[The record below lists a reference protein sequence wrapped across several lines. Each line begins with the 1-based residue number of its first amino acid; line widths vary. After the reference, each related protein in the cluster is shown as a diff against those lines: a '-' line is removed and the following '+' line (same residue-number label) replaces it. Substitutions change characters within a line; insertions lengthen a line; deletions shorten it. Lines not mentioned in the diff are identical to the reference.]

1 MEAFNL
7 YPVVSYSLVFTN
19 YTLYLLAPLLFT
31 IYLFYYV
38 TSGYTGK
45 LVRLNSYM
53 VLGEAIFHTLYSMVV
68 GFIGSGFSSTRYLPL
83 IFTIFT
89 LVFFSNFTG
98 LIPYSTTPTTELVL
112 TLGVSFTMLL
122 GILVMGVTTHRAK
135 LVAAFIP
142 AGTPL
147 GLMPLMI
154 LLEMQNWKD
163 TMVAYTG
170 PVRAPSTAL

>member
-1 MEAFNL
+1 
-7 YPVVSYSLVFTN
+7 
-19 YTLYLLAPLLFT
+19 
-31 IYLFYYV
+31 
-38 TSGYTGK
+38 
-45 LVRLNSYM
+45 M
-53 VLGEAIFHTLYSMVV
+53 VQNFV
-68 GFIGSGFSSTRYLPL
+68 GNGFSSTRYLPL
-83 IFTIFT
+83 VFTIFT

-122 GILVMGVTTHRAK
+122 GILVIGAVTHKAK

-154 LLEMQNWKD
+154 LLELL
-163 TMVAYTG
+163 AYTTRTLSLG
-170 PVRAPSTAL
+170 LRLAVNLITGHILAKVVVGFLWLGVGAIKSSLTNFATFSLVASVVGFLVGFLAIWTTNSSSSSFMSKNLL